1 MKIQHPILS
10 GSQVAEIELVYKSKM
25 KPSDRPVVKTSADSA
40 QLLRD
45 HWNADTIELVEA
57 FKVLYL
63 NRANRA
69 IGIYQVSKG
78 GLTGTV
84 ADIRLIMAA
93 AIRLA
98 ASAIIIAHNHPSGN
112 LKPSRAD
119 EELTQKIKQAGA
131 FLDIKLLD
139 HIILTTDESFSF
151 ADEGL
156 L

>member
-1 MKIQHPILS
+1 MKKQHPIIS
-10 GSQVAEIELVYKSKM
+10 GSQVSEIELVYKSKM
-25 KPSDRPVVKTSADSA
+25 KPSDRPVVRSSADSA

-45 HWNADTIELVEA
+45 HWNVDTIELVEG

-69 IGIYQVSKG
+69 IGIYQVSTG

-98 ASAIIIAHNHPSGN
+98 ACAIIIAHNHPSGN
-112 LKPSRAD
+112 LRPSRAD
-119 EELTQKIKQAGA
+119 EELTQKIKQAGI

-139 HIILTTDESFSF
+139 HIILTTDALFSF